1 MKKLL
6 TLALVAITFGATAQT
21 FPVPS
26 PSAKVYQMVGLNE
39 MEITYSSPGVRD
51 RAIFGGMLPN
61 GELWR
66 TGANSTTT
74 LTASDKFVVG
84 GKEVAAGTYSIF
96 TIPAENEITFILN
109 SDASASTG
117 NYNGENDVARVTV
130 PFNKGD
136 KSMERMQ
143 FTFENMTPND
153 AEIAF
158 RWADRS
164 FKVPVRVMSK
174 EAAEKN
180 FKAKLAEYEGEFSLY
195 SQASNY
201 YYEIGDYKEALA
213 MAKKSTEMSKKF
225 WNMYALALAYQA
237 TGDKKNAKIAS
248 QESLKMAKE
257 IDYKHYIVLNE
268 KLLSEL

>member
-26 PSAKVYQMVGLNE
+26 PAAKVYQMVGLNE
-39 MEITYSSPGVRD
+39 MEISYSSPGVRD
-51 RAIFGGMLPN
+51 RTIFGSMLPN
-61 GELWR
+61 NELWR
-66 TGANSTTT
+66 TGANNTTT
-74 LTASDKFVVG
+74 LTASDKFLVG
-84 GKEVAAGTYSIF
+84 GKEIPAGTYAIF
-96 TIPAENEITFILN
+96 TILAEREITFILN
-109 SDASASTG
+109 SDANASTG
-117 NYNGENDVARVTV
+117 SYSEKNDVARVTV
-130 PFNKGD
+130 PFNRED

-143 FTFENMTPND
+143 FTFENMTPSG

-164 FKVPVRVMSK
+164 FSVPVKVLSR

-180 FKAKLAEYEGEFSLY
+180 FKAKMKEYEGEFALY

-201 YYEIGDYKEALA
+201 YYEIGEYEEALA

-225 WNMYALALAYQA
+225 WNMYALALAYKA

-248 QESLKMAKE
+248 QESLKLAKE
-257 IDYKHYIVLNE
+257 IDYKHYIALNE